1 MHRVANLDARAT
13 SPMRRGR
20 PIRNLIRWRN
30 VGVAFFASGI
40 LSTLAGFALPE
51 DAAGNEVRGALV
63 AYGLTALLFGGG
75 TAVFRH
81 LDARAKDALARGEDV
96 IARWRVEA
104 VSWRAFVAHDQMLD
118 QDSDAPKNELS
129 IRGSVPDDGIDVIV
143 GRSAIQ
149 VADSIHALPPRG
161 TPEVTHAAFNTSRSG
176 PSYVELQLYYPGGG
190 QGAAGVPRGPTR
202 TVLRFPVATGFE
214 PAAEAVVAHF
224 GGNRPGQPD
233 SFHGKG
239 DGSDPDDLSTCH
251 ACDYQTHKF
260 VSHCPRCGASM
271 QSKRWSRR
279 FGWGLLVCGLFI
291 TAGIGAVIFNVAPML
306 LHPGDSIG
314 GSRFSGTVAQ
324 GRFFLGLL
332 ALVATFGTTTALYG
346 LWQILAGRRDKRVIY
361 LLLGFGVLLG
371 LLARWI

>member
-1 MHRVANLDARAT
+1 
-13 SPMRRGR
+13 MRRER
-20 PIRNLIRWRN
+20 SIRNPIRWRN
-30 VGVAFFASGI
+30 VGVAVFASGI
-40 LSTLAGFALPE
+40 LSALAAFVLPQ
-51 DAAGNEVRGALV
+51 DVTGNDVRAALV

-96 IARWRVEA
+96 IARWRVEPA
-104 VSWRAFVAHDQMLD
+104 SWRAFVAHNQMLD
-118 QDSDAPKNELS
+118 QNSDAPTNELS
-129 IRGSVPDDGIDVIV
+129 IRGSVLDDGIDVIV

-149 VADSIHALPPRG
+149 VDDSIHALPRRG

-233 SFHGKG
+233 FFHGKA
-239 DGSDPDDLSTCH
+239 DSTDPEDLSTCLG
-251 ACDYQTHKF
+251 CNYQMHEF
-260 VSHCPRCGASM
+260 RSHCPRCGASM

-279 FGWGLLVCGLFI
+279 FGWGLLACGLFI
-291 TAGIGAVIFNVAPML
+291 TAGIGAVIYNVAPML
-306 LHPGDSIG
+306 LNPGVGTG

-324 GRFFLGLL
+324 GRLFLGVL

-346 LWQILAGRRDKRVIY
+346 LWQVLAGRRDKRVIY
-361 LLLGFGVLLG
+361 LLLGLGILLG
-371 LLARWI
+371 LLARWS